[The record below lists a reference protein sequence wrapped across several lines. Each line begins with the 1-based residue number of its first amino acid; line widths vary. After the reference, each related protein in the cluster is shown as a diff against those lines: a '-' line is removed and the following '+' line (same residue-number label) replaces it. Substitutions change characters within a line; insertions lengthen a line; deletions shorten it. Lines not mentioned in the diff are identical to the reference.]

1 MARINEPEIA
11 GSTGAP
17 SARTRVYALLG
28 NPVAHSLSPE
38 IQNAAFRAVGDDAV
52 YVALRCDAEE
62 VPGLIRGLAR
72 AGGGGNVTVPHKAVA
87 AASVD
92 VATDAVRH
100 TQACNTFW
108 LEDGRVHGDNTDV
121 AGFREALR
129 ALIGDPAGARVLLL
143 GAGGAARAAAYALL
157 GENVDAVDIAN
168 RTPERARRLI
178 AALED
183 DPRLR
188 ALPSGE
194 PEGDARYDVIVN
206 ATSLGLRPNDPL
218 PLDLTKLGR
227 AGAALD
233 IVYAPDTTP
242 WVQHATA
249 LGVPAADGAEM
260 LLQQGAV
267 AFEHWTG
274 RPAPLQAMR
283 VALARSTRH

>member
-1 MARINEPEIA
+1 MATTNEPETA
-11 GSTGAP
+11 ESTGTP
-17 SARTRVYALLG
+17 SARTRVYAILG

-38 IQNAAFRAVGDDAV
+38 IQNAAFRAIGEDAV
-52 YVALRCDAEE
+52 YVALRCDAEYL
-62 VPGLIRGLAR
+62 PGLLRGLAR

-92 VATDAVRH
+92 VATEAVRH

-121 AGFREALR
+121 AGFRKALR
-129 ALIGDPAGARVLLL
+129 ALVGDPAGARVLLL

-157 GENVDAVDIAN
+157 GEGVDTVDIAN
-168 RTPERARRLI
+168 RTPERARGLI
-178 AALED
+178 AALDD

-188 ALPSGE
+188 ALPSGA
-194 PEGDARYDVIVN
+194 PETAARYDVVVN
-206 ATSLGLRPNDPL
+206 ATSLGLRPDDPL
-218 PLDLTKLGR
+218 PLDLTRLGG

-233 IVYAPDTTP
+233 IVYAPGTTP

-267 AFEHWTG
+267 AFEHWVG
-274 RPAPLQAMR
+274 RPAPIQAMR
-283 VALARSTRH
+283 DALSRSTRR